1 MQLRLCTRGFQ
12 PRNPS
17 NIAAIAELQN
27 TKSNILTCFKT
38 QKLPKPKLYKH
49 IKAYNNKETKTNKRI
64 QVKKEKKIERKF
76 RLIPQTKSSSSL
88 IFGRSPQ
95 SNLFTI
101 KNKSDQQS

>member
-1 MQLRLCTRGFQ
+1 MQPRLYICGFQ

-17 NIAAIAELQN
+17 NTADIAELQN

-49 IKAYNNKETKTNKRI
+49 IKAYNNKETKTNKKI
-64 QVKKEKKIERKF
+64 KVKKKGKESF
-76 RLIPQTKSSSSL
+76 RLKPQTKSSSSL
-88 IFGRSPQ
+88 IFYRSPQ

-101 KNKSDQQS
+101 KNKSDQ

>member
-17 NIAAIAELQN
+17 NIADIAELQN

-49 IKAYNNKETKTNKRI
+49 IKAYNNKETKTNRKI
-64 QVKKEKKIERKF
+64 KVKKKGKEKESF
-76 RLIPQTKSSSSL
+76 RLIP
-88 IFGRSPQ
+88 
-95 SNLFTI
+95 
-101 KNKSDQQS
+101 